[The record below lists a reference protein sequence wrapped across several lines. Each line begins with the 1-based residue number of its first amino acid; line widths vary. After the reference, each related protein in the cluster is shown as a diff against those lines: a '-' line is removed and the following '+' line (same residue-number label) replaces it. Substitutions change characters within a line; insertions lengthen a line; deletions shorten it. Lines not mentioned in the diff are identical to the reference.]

1 MTEIINFGSIRDNHR
16 KVNTILGEVIVR
28 LNKEQ
33 KVTGIYLMFEN
44 TEKIV
49 PKNETEE
56 TLEGTKKLISEV
68 IKNKIE
74 KNSLIK
80 KQTNFTSYE

>member
-1 MTEIINFGSIRDNHR
+1 MTEIINFGSIRDNHI

>member
-1 MTEIINFGSIRDNHR
+1 MTEIINFGSIRDNHI

-56 TLEGTKKLISEV
+56 TLESAKKLISEV

>member
-1 MTEIINFGSIRDNHR
+1 MTEIINFGSIRDNHI

-68 IKNKIE
+68 IK
-74 KNSLIK
+74 L
-80 KQTNFTSYE
+80 

>member
-1 MTEIINFGSIRDNHR
+1 MTEIINFGSIRDNHI
-16 KVNTILGEVIVR
+16 KVSTILGEVIVR

-49 PKNETEE
+49 PKNEAEE
-56 TLEGTKKLISEV
+56 TLEGTKKLISEI

-80 KQTNFTSYE
+80 KQTNFISYE